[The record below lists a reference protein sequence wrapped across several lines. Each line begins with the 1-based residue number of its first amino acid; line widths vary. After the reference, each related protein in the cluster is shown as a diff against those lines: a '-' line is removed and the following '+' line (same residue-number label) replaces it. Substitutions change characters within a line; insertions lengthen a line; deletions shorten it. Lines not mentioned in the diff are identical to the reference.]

1 MTHPANKRRTH
12 NAKARALGQ
21 KPHVGTGV
29 RVTAARRSRYGQRL
43 DEARRRREA
52 K

>member
-21 KPHVGTGV
+21 KPHEGSGS
-29 RVTAARRSRYGQRL
+29 RVVDTRRSRYGKRL
-43 DEARRRREA
+43 DDARMRRQGR
-52 K
+52 